1 MDKLERLI
9 YDELSRCKPMA
20 PKTVYYIFFHFPLFT
35 LKIFASVSCLF
46 AFFFLVYMSLVPSS
60 PPAAVVV
67 ANQSSTSVSVSWRR
81 VPKEHRRGKIIAY
94 VVKITDV
101 STETSTEKVYND
113 SNILNVTIDGLK
125 KYTLYRVTVSAK
137 TSKGASNASR
147 EYKLRTAEDGK

>member
-1 MDKLERLI
+1 MFIR
-9 YDELSRCKPMA
+9 
-20 PKTVYYIFFHFPLFT
+20 
-35 LKIFASVSCLF
+35 
-46 AFFFLVYMSLVPSS
+46 FFFLVYMSLVPSS